1 MRLDPKATK
10 IMARRKRAV
19 SGFEKIRV
27 REPFLLVEQHP
38 QLVTA
43 ICLSILAALAICV
56 ALAMGQ
62 TFLLPIAV
70 ALVFSVILAPLCSR
84 IEWFRIPRPVA
95 ALLTLIV
102 AGGIAY
108 LAFSLIAQPAANW
121 MENAPQ
127 TIQRAERQLRKLQEP
142 LKPFTDISNEM
153 QDIQIVPQTPTPAS
167 RTVVVQQPGL
177 AQSVLASVQTAVVQT
192 GFIFI
197 LCYFFLITRGEFR
210 MKFIAFQPTLRER
223 VRAARV
229 FRDME
234 KRVSGYIVTF
244 SMINI
249 VVGVGTGLACWQL
262 GLPEP
267 LMWGGLA
274 TMLNFI
280 PFLGPAIMMG
290 LLGLAGLATFNTLVE
305 ASFPVL
311 AFMGISFLEANLITP
326 TIVGRRMTLNPL
338 AIILVVSFWIWI
350 WGPVGGVIAL
360 PLLIMFKV
368 ICDHTPALRVV
379 GALIGAPLV
388 RVATVDNETI
398 LVSPVPGSVEDPPQE
413 PAPKPAIQPPLAP
426 ATGLA

>member
-142 LKPFTDISNEM
+142 LKPFTDISKEM

-398 LVSPVPGSVEDPPQE
+398 PASPVPGSVEDPPQE

>member
-1 MRLDPKATK
+1 T
-10 IMARRKRAV
+10 AV
-19 SGFEKIRV
+19 
-27 REPFLLVEQHP
+27 
-38 QLVTA
+38 
-43 ICLSILAALAICV
+43 CLSILAALAICI
-56 ALAMGQ
+56 ALNAGQ
-62 TFLLPIAV
+62 TYLLPIAV
-70 ALVFSVILAPLCSR
+70 ALVFAVILAPLCSR
-84 IEWFRIPRPVA
+84 IEWFLIPRALA
-95 ALLTLIV
+95 AFFTLII

-108 LAFSLIAQPAANW
+108 LAFSLIAQPASRW
-121 MENAPQ
+121 MGDAPQ
-127 TIQRAERQLRKLQEP
+127 LIQRAEKQLRKLQEP
-142 LKPFTDISNEM
+142 LKPITDISKEV
-153 QDIQIVPQTPTPAS
+153 QDLNIVPSTPTPAS

-177 AQSVLASVQTAVVQT
+177 AASVIASVQTAVVQT

-229 FRDME
+229 FRDVE
-234 KRVSGYIVTF
+234 KRVAGYIVTF
-244 SMINI
+244 SMINV

-274 TMLNFI
+274 AMFNFI

-290 LLGLAGLATFNTLVE
+290 LLGLAGLATFDTLVE

-311 AFMGISFLEANLITP
+311 AFMSISFLEANLITP

-350 WGPVGGVIAL
+350 WGPIGGVIAL

-379 GALIGAPLV
+379 GALIGAPLERTAKV
-388 RVATVDNETI
+388 DEIIPVAPPPAI
-398 LVSPVPGSVEDPPQE
+398 IEDPTPLMDGVLTDGARVDGALLPPTE
-413 PAPKPAIQPPLAP
+413 PQPPLRP
-426 ATGLA
+426 ATGIA

>member
-1 MRLDPKATK
+1 M
-10 IMARRKRAV
+10 
-19 SGFEKIRV
+19 
-27 REPFLLVEQHP
+27 REPFLLVEKHP

-43 ICLSILAALAICV
+43 VCLSILAALAICI
-56 ALAMGQ
+56 ALNAGQ
-62 TFLLPIAV
+62 TYLLPIAV
-70 ALVFSVILAPLCSR
+70 ALVFAVILAPLCSR
-84 IEWFRIPRPVA
+84 IEWFLIPRALA
-95 ALLTLIV
+95 AFFTLII

-108 LAFSLIAQPAANW
+108 LAFSLIAQPASRW
-121 MENAPQ
+121 MGDAPQ
-127 TIQRAERQLRKLQEP
+127 LIQRAEKQLRKLQEP
-142 LKPFTDISNEM
+142 LKPITDISKEV
-153 QDIQIVPQTPTPAS
+153 QDLNIVPSTPTPAS

-177 AQSVLASVQTAVVQT
+177 AASVIASVQTAVVQT

-229 FRDME
+229 FRDVE
-234 KRVSGYIVTF
+234 KRVAGYIVTF
-244 SMINI
+244 SMINV

-274 TMLNFI
+274 AMFNFI

-290 LLGLAGLATFNTLVE
+290 LLGLAGLATFDTLVE

-311 AFMGISFLEANLITP
+311 AFMSISFLEANLITP

-350 WGPVGGVIAL
+350 WGPIGGVIAL

-379 GALIGAPLV
+379 GALIGAPLERTAKV
-388 RVATVDNETI
+388 DEIIPVAPPPAI
-398 LVSPVPGSVEDPPQE
+398 IEDPTPLMDGVLTDGARVDGALLPPTE
-413 PAPKPAIQPPLAP
+413 PQPPLRP
-426 ATGLA
+426 ATGIA

>member
-1 MRLDPKATK
+1 MV
-10 IMARRKRAV
+10 RRRRRA
-19 SGFEKIRV
+19 SGFEKIPV
-27 REPFLLVEQHP
+27 RQPFLLVEQHP

-43 ICLSILAALAICV
+43 ICLSILAVLAICI
-56 ALAMGQ
+56 ALNAGQ
-62 TFLLPIAV
+62 TYLMPIAV
-70 ALVFSVILAPLCSR
+70 ALVFAVILAPLCSR
-84 IEWFRIPRPVA
+84 IEWFRIPRPIA
-95 ALLTLIV
+95 ALLTLII
-102 AGGIAY
+102 AGGVAY
-108 LAFSLIAQPAANW
+108 LAFSIIAQPASRW

-142 LKPFTDISNEM
+142 LKPITDISKEV
-153 QDIQIVPQTPTPAS
+153 QDLNIVPTAPTPAS

-177 AQSVLASVQTAVVQT
+177 AQSVIASVQTAVVQT
-192 GFIFI
+192 GFVFI

-244 SMINI
+244 SLINI
-249 VVGVGTGLACWQL
+249 TVGICTGLACWQL

-274 TMLNFI
+274 TLFNFI

-290 LLGLAGLATFNTLVE
+290 LLGLAGLATFDTLVE

-311 AFMGISFLEANLITP
+311 AFMGVSFLEANLITP

-368 ICDHTPALRVV
+368 ICDHTPMLRVV
-379 GALIGAPLV
+379 GALIGAPLTRIAKV
-388 RVATVDNETI
+388 DDIVIPVAPPPAI
-398 LVSPVPGSVEDPPQE
+398 PEDPAPVIE
-413 PAPKPAIQPPLAP
+413 GDLPAPAPPQSMRP
-426 ATGLA
+426 VTGIA